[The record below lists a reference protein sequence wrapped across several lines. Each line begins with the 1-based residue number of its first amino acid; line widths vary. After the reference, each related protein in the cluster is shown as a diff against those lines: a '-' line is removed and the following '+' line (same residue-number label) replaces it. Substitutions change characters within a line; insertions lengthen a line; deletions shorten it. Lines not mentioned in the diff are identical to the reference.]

1 MKTKY
6 SITKKIQEAP
16 GFVKPKE
23 LIEVHFNKS
32 NVKLAWDD
40 SFDNLLEFAESNGI
54 EVGSSCRMGS
64 CLSCESRLTKGTAHY
79 FLEPFTTVQENHILL
94 CCTQPVTNLVLEL

>member
-6 SITKKIQEAP
+6 SITKKIQEAR

-23 LIEVHFNKS
+23 PIEVHFSKS

-40 SFDNLLEFAESNGI
+40 SFDNLPEFAESNGI
-54 EVGSSCRMGS
+54 EVASGCRMGS
-64 CLSCESRLTKGTAHY
+64 CLSCESRLIKGTVHY
-79 FLEPFTTVQENHILL
+79 FLEPFTTG
-94 CCTQPVTNLVLEL
+94 